1 MLSQCVTAAHP
12 LIAQPFFFPLRRQ
25 VLLVNTIPNGQLFK
39 SSQQFPSVTM
49 HARAESWLGQRAAL
63 AGHGAVAGPELHR
76 MPAGSAP
83 GPTVLRL
90 NVPSQTRLCACT
102 GKRLLAKKWEL
113 PVINDYLISL

>member
-63 AGHGAVAGPELHR
+63 AGHGAVAGPWQVRSCIACLR
-76 MPAGSAP
+76 AQPRAP
-83 GPTVLRL
+83 R
-90 NVPSQTRLCACT
+90 CC
-102 GKRLLAKKWEL
+102 
-113 PVINDYLISL
+113 D